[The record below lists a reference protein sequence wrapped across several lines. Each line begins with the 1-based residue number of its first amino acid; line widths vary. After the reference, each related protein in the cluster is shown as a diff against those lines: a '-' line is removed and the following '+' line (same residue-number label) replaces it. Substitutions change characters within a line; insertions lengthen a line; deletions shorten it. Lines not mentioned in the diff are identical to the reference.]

1 MFITTK
7 ARRAHRTRALAGIVA
22 FVAFASACSSSSSS
36 SSSSSAAATSPT
48 SAAAGATTVAS
59 ASTAAA
65 ATSPT
70 ATTGSTVGSTTAAA
84 ATTAAGGTGAPA
96 GEAFKV
102 DTSKCT
108 DPASVTAKVTGS
120 WKVGYSAPLSGP
132 VAGVVTYAL
141 DGFKARIAAANA
153 ADEVK
158 GVKIDVTYKDDQF
171 TPDKAKA
178 NATEFLQSDH
188 VNSLLTF
195 GSGPVGAIAD
205 DQNADCV
212 PLLYPSSSVQK
223 YRDISQYPWT
233 VQYLPAGDAE
243 ARYDIGLI
251 TSKFPSGAKVGIAE
265 NQTASGKGESAAF
278 QAAAKGTNLTI
289 AVVAPSTD
297 PNAAATQL
305 KAANVDVVYDAGI
318 SSDCG
323 PVVQAMDRI
332 GFTPKVVINPSNCAD
347 STAYVASGKAADGN
361 VIPSFLKNPA
371 SAALANDAGVKMY
384 LSQVTTDD
392 KNNAIT
398 VAGWVTADLL
408 VNTLKQA
415 AASSGGLSRLSAIQA
430 ARNQKYASPM
440 FIDGINWESTATTLT
455 GIDAFQ
461 TTVWNAADQSFHLDG
476 SLISVAAK

>member
-1 MFITTK
+1 MFITTR
-7 ARRAHRTRALAGIVA
+7 ARTAHRTKALAGIVA
-22 FVAFASACSSSSSS
+22 FVAFASACSSSSSKTS
-36 SSSSSAAATSPT
+36 SASTAATSATTTAAAAATT
-48 SAAAGATTVAS
+48 GAS
-59 ASTAAA
+59 ASTAAT
-65 ATSPT
+65 ATSPAAT
-70 ATTGSTVGSTTAAA
+70 TGATTGSSTGA
-84 ATTAAGGTGAPA
+84 ATTAAGTSAPSTD
-96 GEAFKV
+96 EFKV

-223 YRDISQYPWT
+223 YRDIGQYPWT

-289 AVVAPSTD
+289 TVVAPSTD

-305 KAANVDVVYDAGI
+305 KAAAVDVVYDAGI

-332 GFTPKVVINPSNCAD
+332 GFTPKLVINPSNCAD
-347 STAYVASGKAADGN
+347 STAYVAAGKAADGN

-371 SAALANDAGVKMY
+371 SAALADDAGVKLY

-415 AASSGGLSRLSAIQA
+415 AASPNGLSRLSAIQA
-430 ARNQKYASPM
+430 ARSQKYASPM
-440 FIDGINWESTATTLT
+440 FINGINWESTPTTLT

-476 SLISVAAK
+476 NLISVAAK